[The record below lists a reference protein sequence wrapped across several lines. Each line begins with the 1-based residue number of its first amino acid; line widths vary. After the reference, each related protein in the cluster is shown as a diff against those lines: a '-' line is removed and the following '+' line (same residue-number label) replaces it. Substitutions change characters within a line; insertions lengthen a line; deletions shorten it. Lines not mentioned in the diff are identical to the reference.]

1 MKTLSSGNF
10 QGTTGSHPPQY
21 QKLTVTLGM
30 VTTFF
35 LLGVYVF
42 VSNLLA
48 QEEQKEIWKGLVV
61 TDEYSTKDCLRY
73 SLVRDDYQYST
84 SSDLVIAQQL
94 GGFYSPYDDIW
105 YDQAGD
111 VDVEHIVARK
121 EAHDS
126 GMCLATSEERYEFA
140 HDLLN
145 LTLATPSVNRT
156 EKRDKDAGEWL
167 PEHNRCWFVYTII
180 RVKQK
185 YQLTIDKRE
194 RDAIQ
199 DVLNNC
205 SANDIFLEPERHG
218 DDADDTPP

>member
-1 MKTLSSGNF
+1 MKTLYSCNY
-10 QGTTGSHPPQY
+10 QGTTGSHPLQY
-21 QKLTVTLGM
+21 PKLTVTLGM

-61 TDEYSTKDCLRY
+61 ADEYSTNDCLRY

-185 YQLTIDKRE
+185 YQLTIDERE

-205 SANDIFLEPERHG
+205 SANDIFLEPERQG
-218 DDADDTPP
+218 NDADDTPP